1 MAALRAGLCPGLT
14 DRSVRLLR
22 EHGIRTVVDLVSAR
36 LEEVSRRC
44 GLSYKALVAAR
55 RVLLAQFSALP
66 LSGADVYE
74 ELAETTAILPTG
86 LPGLDRL
93 LDSGLYTGEVAEL
106 TGAPGSGKTQVC
118 LCAAASVAHGL
129 GRNVLFLDSTGG
141 FTAARL
147 LQLLRARTRD
157 EEEQA
162 GALRRIRVE
171 RSFDAFGVLDALQ
184 DLRGS
189 FSRQRSERC
198 SARSKRLTDT
208 DVVIVRHTGTGA
220 PGPVKMLVLDSVSA
234 VISPL
239 LGGRQSEGLAVMT
252 QLARELKTLAREFGL
267 AVVVTN
273 HLTRDRE
280 TGRSRP
286 GLGRSWS
293 FVPSTRV
300 VLEGAG
306 PRRTARLAKS
316 PRQPTGIQ
324 EALDLETWGSPA
336 TSPSPEGS

>member
-1 MAALRAGLCPGLT
+1 MVTLRPELCPGLT
-14 DRSVRLLR
+14 ERSVHLLR
-22 EHGIRTVVDLVSAR
+22 ENGIRTVVDLVSAR
-36 LEEVSRRC
+36 LEEVSQKC
-44 GLSYKALVAAR
+44 GLSYKTLVAAR
-55 RVLLAQFSALP
+55 RLLLAQFSALP

-86 LPGLDRL
+86 LPGLDQI

-129 GRNVLFLDSTGG
+129 GRDVLFVDSTGG
-141 FTAARL
+141 FTATRL

-162 GALRRIRVE
+162 GALRRIRVV

-189 FSRQRSERC
+189 FSQQGMD
-198 SARSKRLTDT
+198 A
-208 DVVIVRHTGTGA
+208 A
-220 PGPVKMLVLDSVSA
+220 GPVKMVVVDSVSA

-239 LGGRQSEGLAVMT
+239 LGGRQSEGLAVMM
-252 QLARELKTLAREFGL
+252 QLARELKTLAREFGV
-267 AVVVTN
+267 AVMVTN
-273 HLTRDRE
+273 HVTRDRE
-280 TGRSRP
+280 TGRPRP

-324 EALDLETWGSPA
+324 EALDLDSWGTPA
-336 TSPSPEGS
+336 TNPSPEAS